1 MWVENKVLDLMDNTL
16 REVCNANQF
25 VKCVNIGLLCV
36 QDDANDRPT
45 MLNVVAM
52 LDSEV
57 GTISTPKRP
66 AFVLETDPSN
76 TTNSARHDTHM
87 ELTNSLEGR

>member
-1 MWVENKVLDLMDNTL
+1 LWVENKVLDLMDHTL
-16 REVCNANQF
+16 HEVCNADQF

-36 QDDANDRPT
+36 QDNANDRPT

-66 AFVLETDPSN
+66 AFVPGTDPSS
-76 TTNSARHDTHM
+76 TANSARHDTHT